1 MFLYIR
7 LHHCKIQLYLST
19 KFIDFFIPSHSAEP
33 VTFPAVADGVIE
45 RIQENIQIDPSF
57 LMGLLF

>member
-1 MFLYIR
+1 M
-7 LHHCKIQLYLST
+7 
-19 KFIDFFIPSHSAEP
+19 DFFIPSHTAEP
-33 VTFPAVADGVIE
+33 VTFPAVAGGVIE